1 MSYYYVWKYIL
12 GCEPCEE
19 MDWVLIASPPRHSL
33 VLIAST
39 TSHRLLVLIA
49 ILCILQVPMC
59 NPFRPH
65 SSHQHRA
72 PAWCQ
77 LSTYLCTQVNFQAL
91 HHCHEGRDHDHEQ
104 HKTKLIFCKKIK
116 FPTAIQ
122 TIVSYV
128 SLTLSQSSSPFC
140 PRLVQ
145 GLVLGPCFPILN
157 PLTNRW
163 HGKVIIHI
171 WIFIQLVLTYSLR
184 PFSLPPYSLRPFSVR
199 IWSYVSGGLLSLKK
213 APLSPFPILEA
224 PSDLSSPFH
233 SVVNISLF

>member
-1 MSYYYVWKYIL
+1 M
-12 GCEPCEE
+12 
-19 MDWVLIASPPRHSL
+19 
-33 VLIAST
+33 
-39 TSHRLLVLIA
+39 
-49 ILCILQVPMC
+49 
-59 NPFRPH
+59 
-65 SSHQHRA
+65 
-72 PAWCQ
+72 
-77 LSTYLCTQVNFQAL
+77 NFQAL
-91 HHCHEGRDHDHEQ
+91 HHCHEGHDHDHEQ
-104 HKTKLIFCKKIK
+104 HKTKLIFCKKKSNFQQHYKQLFHI
-116 FPTAIQ
+116 
-122 TIVSYV
+122 V
-128 SLTLSQSSSPFC
+128 SLTLSQSWSPFC

-213 APLSPFPILEA
+213 APSSPFPILEA
-224 PSDLSSPFH
+224 PLDLSSPFR